1 MPFLTAQI
9 ERLLFENKLSQ
20 TALRA
25 ALTQLLDLPTG
36 PLKVT
41 VTRGIR
47 VPMRDGIALIAD
59 HWTPAGVEV
68 GPAVLVRTPYG
79 RGGPSRA
86 MWELTAAKFASH
98 GYHVIAQ
105 DVRGR
110 FDSEGEFVAFV
121 HETDDGVDS
130 LKWMAGQPWCDGNI
144 GMWGPSYLG
153 YAQWAAA
160 AGGSPYLKALVPII
174 THSHLMQYH
183 KNGFPL
189 DLLVRWIFQ
198 LSSMDDGALGPIER
212 MRRVADAAVQDR
224 HLARAFTH
232 LPLQTADELAI
243 GRVDPL
249 YRAMSGSG
257 ADALAWL
264 AVDHSAAVAK
274 APPALFVSGWYDLFL
289 DGLLDDYATQAQA
302 GLTPRLTIGPWTHME
317 TGYIPVAFREGLR
330 WYAEHLRGE
339 PASPNSKPVHLY
351 ILGANCWRQFE
362 QWPPPSQDLRLYLHG
377 NGAAK
382 TGRLFTH
389 TPSTDTAPDT
399 YTYNP
404 ADPTPNYG
412 GPKLAN
418 DAGPVDNRPLER
430 RADVLIFSSIPLRED
445 VEFAG
450 PVRLELYVK
459 SSRPATDFFG
469 RLCVVD
475 RTGRSTNICDGN
487 FRIEPGRGAV
497 QPDGSLHISVALSA
511 TAYRVRAGQRLRVLV
526 ASGAHPRFARNLG
539 ILENQATA
547 VDMLPAEQ
555 TVYHDAAHPSALV
568 LPLIEQ
574 QALAS

>member
-1 MPFLTAQI
+1 MSFLTPQM

-20 TALRA
+20 SAMRA
-25 ALTQLLDLPTG
+25 ALTQMLDLPTG
-36 PLKVT
+36 PLQVT
-41 VTRGIR
+41 VTRGLR

-59 HWTPAGVEV
+59 HWIPVGVEV

-86 MWELTAAKFASH
+86 MWELAAQKFASH

-110 FDSEGEFVAFV
+110 FDSEGEFTAFV
-121 HETDDGVDS
+121 NETDDGVDS
-130 LKWMAGQPWCDGNI
+130 LEWMAMQPWCDGKI

-153 YAQWAAA
+153 YVQWAAA

-174 THSHLMQYH
+174 AHSHLMQYH
-183 KNGFPL
+183 DNGFPL
-189 DLLVRWIFQ
+189 DLLVRWMFQ
-198 LSSMDDGALGPIER
+198 LTSMDDGDLGPIER
-212 MRRVADAAVQDR
+212 MRRVTDAAVQDR
-224 HLARAFTH
+224 HLADAFTH
-232 LPLQTADELAI
+232 LPLQTADERAI
-243 GRVDPL
+243 GKVDPL
-249 YRAMSGSG
+249 YREMSESG
-257 ADALAWL
+257 PDDPAWQ

-289 DGLLDDYATQAQA
+289 DGLLEDYATQAQA
-302 GLTPRLTIGPWTHME
+302 GLAPRLSIGPWAHME

-330 WYAEHLRGE
+330 WYTEHLRGE
-339 PASPNSKPVHLY
+339 PASPDEKPVHLY
-351 ILGANCWRQFE
+351 VMGANRWRQFE
-362 QWPPPSQDLRLYLHG
+362 QWPPPSQPLRLYLHG

-382 TGRLFTH
+382 TGRLFAQSAPAGM
-389 TPSTDTAPDT
+389 TPDS

-412 GPKLAN
+412 GPKLAS

-430 RADVLIFSSIPLRED
+430 RPDVLVFSSIPLRED
-445 VEFAG
+445 VTFAG
-450 PVRLELYVK
+450 PVQLELYVK
-459 SSRPATDFFG
+459 SNRPTTDFFG

-475 RTGRSTNICDGN
+475 KTGRSTNICDGN
-487 FRIEPGRGAV
+487 FRVEPGRGET
-497 QPDGSLHISVALSA
+497 QPDGSLRISVSLSA

-568 LPLIEQ
+568 LPLLDAQ
-574 QALAS
+574 MS